1 MRSSKL
7 TIHYFQKVKA
17 GNCLPSFTPGKAE
30 TSFAL
35 VFCSQP
41 ILSRVDHREVKYM
54 TIKKTFYLCVL
65 SLVTALLVLSGCA
78 SSSSNGNSSGIKAG
92 VGVDV
97 ASKTITLGILSPYS
111 GPVADPVGKPL
122 ARGVEVFFKSINDKG
137 GINGYK
143 VKFIEKDSQYNPQVQ
158 VTQYSQIRNQ
168 VLMVADSL
176 GTPTTFAIKD
186 QAAADHI
193 LISAATLSSAL
204 AREKYLILVGTPYR
218 LQVENAF
225 DYTVNKLG
233 IQNPATGI
241 IYQNDDYGQDGLT
254 GYKEAIAA
262 YHLHDVGQATYAA
275 TDTDFTAQV
284 SQMKA
289 AGAKYVFITA
299 TPIPTAKI
307 IGTAHALGYDPQWI
321 LQSPAFATKLLA
333 VPGLAP
339 LLSKAWLVSQG
350 ATWGDASVPGMKE
363 MLDAVTKYAPDQK
376 PDGFFEF
383 GYTESKVTYAILK
396 KAADNGDLTRDGL
409 LTAFESLKNVDLGG
423 LLPNLN
429 YGSSPNDR
437 VPSRD
442 SVVYA
447 IDPTQPTAIK
457 SLSGDFTGIA
467 AKQSQ
472 F

>member
-1 MRSSKL
+1 MTLKKSLL
-7 TIHYFQKVKA
+7 TWV
-17 GNCLPSFTPGKAE
+17 L
-30 TSFAL
+30 
-35 VFCSQP
+35 
-41 ILSRVDHREVKYM
+41 ILTCTLM
-54 TIKKTFYLCVL
+54 VL
-65 SLVTALLVLSGCA
+65 SSCASNSG
-78 SSSSNGNSSGIKAG
+78 SSSSIKAG
-92 VGVDV
+92 TGVDLN
-97 ASKTITLGILSPYS
+97 AKTITLGILSPYS
-111 GPVADPVGKPL
+111 GPVADPIGKPL
-122 ARGVEVFFKSINDKG
+122 ARGVEVFFKSINDQG
-137 GINGYK
+137 GIDGFK
-143 VKFIEKDSQYNPQVQ
+143 VNFVEKDTQYNPQLQ
-158 VTQYSQIRNQ
+158 VEQYNAIHNQ
-168 VLMVADSL
+168 VLMIADSL
-176 GTPTTFAIKD
+176 GTPTTFAIKNL
-186 QAAADHI
+186 ATADHM
-193 LISAATLSSAL
+193 LVSAATLSSAL

-225 DYTVNKLG
+225 DYVVNKLG
-233 IQNPATGI
+233 VQNPATGI

-262 YHLHDVGQATYAA
+262 YHLHDVAQASYAA

-289 AGAKYVFITA
+289 AGARYVFITA

-321 LQSPAFATKLLA
+321 LQSPAFATGLLA

-350 ATWGDASVPGMKE
+350 ATWGDTSVPGMKQ
-363 MLDAVTKYAPDQK
+363 MLADVAKYASDQK

-429 YGSSPNDR
+429 YGTTPNDR

-442 SVVYA
+442 SVIYA

-457 SLSGDFTGIA
+457 SLSGDFTGVA